1 MGTSV
6 VKSIDSEAEAGKNAE
21 TEEASWILPNV
32 LKHNAHC
39 FQLGNVLAA
48 SSLSCLDQLI
58 HKQAKQLSQMYLS
71 IERQPS
77 MTVSPAV

>member
-21 TEEASWILPNV
+21 TEEASWILPNL
-32 LKHNAHC
+32 LKHNAHY

-48 SSLSCLDQLI
+48 SSL
-58 HKQAKQLSQMYLS
+58 KQAKQLSKLYINSEDNQAWQLA
-71 IERQPS
+71 R
-77 MTVSPAV
+77 V

>member
-21 TEEASWILPNV
+21 TEEASWILPNL

-48 SSLSCLDQLI
+48 SLL
-58 HKQAKQLSQMYLS
+58 KQAKQLSKLYINS
-71 IERQPS
+71 ERQPS